1 MIKEYETIKWTL
13 KNHVELFGI
22 KIQTNEFKSRLNE
35 AKETTS
41 ELENI
46 SKEIMKNLA

>member
-1 MIKEYETIKWTL
+1 MIKEYETIKMTL
-13 KNHVELFGI
+13 KNHIELFGI
-22 KIQTNEFKSRLNE
+22 KIQMNEFKSRLNK

-41 ELENI
+41 ELQNI